1 MIVTGPTIRFVVR
14 RPLRKLHGRS
24 YIWLSSTICR
34 ARCGTAIVGTSEKR
48 ASSVTHGIFITG
60 TDTAVGKTLVTA
72 VLARSLKELGLDVGV
87 MKPVE
92 TGVVKG
98 QPSDAGRLT
107 RIAQVSDSL
116 DFVRPYAFRLPV
128 APLDAARAERRT
140 IKIPTIMR
148 VYCQLQAQ
156 HDLLLIEGVGGVHVP
171 MTATMDVL
179 DLIEKLKAPVLVVGR
194 VGLGGVNH
202 AMLTLNALRARAIPI
217 LALVLNQTVPVKT
230 AVARRQHRSTLEL
243 LRESA
248 GVPVIGP
255 LPYRAG
261 VDARF
266 ERAVETMAANSEMK
280 KLTKLV
286 LASARGSR

>member
-1 MIVTGPTIRFVVR
+1 M
-14 RPLRKLHGRS
+14 
-24 YIWLSSTICR
+24 
-34 ARCGTAIVGTSEKR
+34 AD
-48 ASSVTHGIFITG
+48 SVKHGIFITG

-72 VLARSLKELGLDVGV
+72 ALAWSLKELSLDVGV

-107 RIAQVSDSL
+107 RTAQVSDSL

-140 IKIPTIMR
+140 IKIAAIMQAYR
-148 VYCQLQAQ
+148 ALQAQ

-171 MTATMDVL
+171 IAPKLDVL

-194 VGLGGVNH
+194 AGLGGVNH
-202 AMLTLNALRARAIPI
+202 AMLTLTALRERKVPI
-217 LALVLNQTVPVKT
+217 IALVLNRTASAKT
-230 AVARRQHRSTLEL
+230 AMARRQERSTVEL

-255 LPYRAG
+255 LPHMAG

-266 ERAVETMAANSEMK
+266 ERAVEKMAANSEMK

>member
-1 MIVTGPTIRFVVR
+1 MDGHKHVIAGV
-14 RPLRKLHGRS
+14 
-24 YIWLSSTICR
+24 
-34 ARCGTAIVGTSEKR
+34 
-48 ASSVTHGIFITG
+48 FITG

-72 VLARSLKELGLDVGV
+72 ALAWSLQELGLDVGV

-98 QPSDAGRLT
+98 RPSDADRL
-107 RIAQVSDSL
+107 RVAAQVPDSL
-116 DFVRPYAFRLPV
+116 DLVRPYAFRLPV

-140 IKIPTIMR
+140 IKITAIMQAYR
-148 VYCQLQAQ
+148 ALQAQ
-156 HDLLLIEGVGGVHVP
+156 HDLLLVEGAGGVHVP
-171 MTATMDVL
+171 MTPTMDVL

-202 AMLTLNALRARAIPI
+202 ALLTLNTLREHKIPI
-217 LALVLNQTVPVKT
+217 LALVLNRMSSAKT
-230 AVARRQHRSTLEL
+230 AMARRQERSTVEL

-248 GVPVIGP
+248 VMPVIGP
-255 LPYRAG
+255 LPYIAD

-266 ERAVETMAANSEMK
+266 EWAVGKLATTSEMK

-286 LASARGSR
+286 LASVRGTR

>member
-1 MIVTGPTIRFVVR
+1 MPAIFVT
-14 RPLRKLHGRS
+14 
-24 YIWLSSTICR
+24 
-34 ARCGTAIVGTSEKR
+34 A
-48 ASSVTHGIFITG
+48 
-60 TDTAVGKTLVTA
+60 TDTGVGKTVVTA
-72 VLARSLKELGLDVGV
+72 ALAVALLAHEKSVGV

-107 RIAQVSDSL
+107 RTAQVSDSL

-140 IKIPTIMR
+140 IKIPTVMR
-148 VYCQLQAQ
+148 AYRQLQAQ
-156 HDLLLIEGVGGVHVP
+156 YDLLLIEGVGGVHVP
-171 MTATMDVL
+171 ITPTMDVL
-179 DLIEKLKAPVLVVGR
+179 DLIKKLRVPVLVVGR

-202 AMLTLNALRARAIPI
+202 ALLTLNALHERKVSV
-217 LALVLNQTVPVKT
+217 LALVLNQTYPAKT
-230 AVARRQHRSTLEL
+230 AVASLQERSTVEL
-243 LRESA
+243 LREFA

-255 LPYRAG
+255 LPYMAG

-266 ERAVETMAANSEMK
+266 ERAVEKMAVNSEMK

-286 LASARGSR
+286 LASAQGSR

>member
-1 MIVTGPTIRFVVR
+1 MPAIFVT
-14 RPLRKLHGRS
+14 
-24 YIWLSSTICR
+24 
-34 ARCGTAIVGTSEKR
+34 A
-48 ASSVTHGIFITG
+48 
-60 TDTAVGKTLVTA
+60 TDTGVGKTVVTA
-72 VLARSLKELGLDVGV
+72 ALAVALLAHEKSVGV

-107 RIAQVSDSL
+107 RTAQVSDSL

-140 IKIPTIMR
+140 IKISTIMR
-148 VYCQLQAQ
+148 AYRQLQAQ

-171 MTATMDVL
+171 ITPTMDVL
-179 DLIEKLKAPVLVVGR
+179 DLIKKLRVPVLVVGR

-202 AMLTLNALRARAIPI
+202 ALLTLNALHERKVSV
-217 LALVLNQTVPVKT
+217 LALVLNQTCPAKT
-230 AVARRQHRSTLEL
+230 AVASLQERSTVEL
-243 LRESA
+243 LREFA

-255 LPYRAG
+255 LPYMAG

-266 ERAVETMAANSEMK
+266 ERAVEKMAVNSEMK

-286 LASARGSR
+286 LASVRGSR